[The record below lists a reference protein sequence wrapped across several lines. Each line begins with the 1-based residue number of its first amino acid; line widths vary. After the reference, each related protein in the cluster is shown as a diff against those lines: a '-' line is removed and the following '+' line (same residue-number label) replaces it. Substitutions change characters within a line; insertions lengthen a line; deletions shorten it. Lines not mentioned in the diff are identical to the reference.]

1 MPVTSI
7 GGGPTRLAGPANVPT
22 ANATIFTAQ
31 VPTILRDFKLSTST
45 SGTVAL
51 GINGSAVP
59 AQVLPT
65 VSGAASSLTTFA
77 LDIPL
82 VPGDTVQ
89 LIGSVTTQ
97 NYTLTGEIAGQGA
110 A

>member
-7 GGGPTRLAGPANVPT
+7 GGAPARLASGNIPT
-22 ANATIFTAQ
+22 ANATVFTAQ
-31 VPTILRDFKLSTST
+31 VPTILRDFIYSTST
-45 SGTVAL
+45 SGTCAL
-51 GINGSAVP
+51 GINGSTVP
-59 AQVLPT
+59 AQILPT
-65 VSGAASSLTTFA
+65 ISGTVSTMSVWA
-77 LDIPL
+77 LNVPL
-82 VPGDTVQ
+82 NVGDTVQ

>member
-1 MPVTSI
+1 MPVTGI

-22 ANATIFTAQ
+22 ADTVIFAAA

-59 AQVLPT
+59 NQVLPT

-82 VPGDTVQ
+82 VAGDMVH
-89 LIGSVTTQ
+89 LLGSVTTQ